1 MRPRAGILF
10 VRYAAALDGD
20 TLRRPLLEF
29 AGRLPPESALAR
41 PLPPNRIGMLA
52 LERAKDGC
60 AGARDRHIRAAE
72 RVDERR
78 IVPALR
84 SLVGRLHG
92 GEIVLDI
99 LREYDFGAVLQ
110 MQFDIALQM
119 DCARQPPAG
128 RHDDASAAGIRTDPD
143 RPGERD
149 RALRPVRLRAEVR
162 NRH

>member
-1 MRPRAGILF
+1 
-10 VRYAAALDGD
+10 
-20 TLRRPLLEF
+20 
-29 AGRLPPESALAR
+29 
-41 PLPPNRIGMLA
+41 MLA

-110 MQFDIALQM
+110 MQFYIAEGEEDLKAMMNAPLELWRVYLHPCNRLYHQ
-119 DCARQPPAG
+119 
-128 RHDDASAAGIRTDPD
+128 RT
-143 RPGERD
+143 
-149 RALRPVRLRAEVR
+149 AK
-162 NRH
+162 